1 MEEGQGRGVVREGF
15 LEEGDVGHGFS
26 TQVKGST
33 WGSHKVDP
41 GRQRGKTKIEVR
53 QPGLSLSIARLL
65 TGGSIECRLQQ

>member
-15 LEEGDVGHGFS
+15 VEEGDVGHGFS

-41 GRQRGKTKIEVR
+41 GRQRGKN
-53 QPGLSLSIARLL
+53 
-65 TGGSIECRLQQ
+65 